1 MILALQV
8 SQVSTITNFYKLDYG
23 QKMPY
28 CITQMKKKKK
38 KKSDEEL
45 KLVLINA
52 LTDLIIETALLLID
66 KYLI

>member
-1 MILALQV
+1 
-8 SQVSTITNFYKLDYG
+8 
-23 QKMPY
+23 
-28 CITQMKKKKK
+28 MKKKKK

-52 LTDLIIETALLLID
+52 LTDLIIGTALLLID